1 MNQSISIPFSA
12 KKLIGKKKGK
22 VGVVRNPY
30 ERLVALYIASFE
42 YIGFKEWL
50 NKYMSELSSQV
61 SLYSDHDWV
70 VPLDSWMYELNEMNV
85 QHPDTSQ
92 VVLAPA
98 VIEEFECYYD
108 SELRDLVASLVLDD
122 CTTYGYTFRK

>member
-1 MNQSISIPFSA
+1 MNQSISITFSA
-12 KKLIGKKKGK
+12 KKLIGTKKGK
-22 VGVVRNPY
+22 VGVVRDPY
-30 ERLVALYIASFE
+30 ERLIALYIASFE

-50 NKYMSELSSQV
+50 NKYMPELSSQV

-70 VPLDSWMYELNEMNV
+70 IPLDTWMYELNEMNV

-92 VVLAPA
+92 VTLAPA
-98 VIEEFECYYD
+98 VIEDFECYYD
-108 SELRDLVASLVLDD
+108 SELRDLVAPLVLDD